1 MLKLAFCKQGSNT
14 PEIYM
19 NEDFFRLLFQKQ
31 QAADAVPSNE
41 EISGWATELIRLLFP
56 ELSKRCFGS
65 ADELKNEFSKL
76 ESELCRI
83 MVATK
88 ACRNCD
94 HARIARDY
102 FSQVPELY
110 RLLNTDIQAIFL
122 GDPAAKSEFEV
133 IRAYPGFYAISFY
146 RLAHALYSLDIPLLP
161 RILTE
166 YAHSKTGIDIHPAAE
181 IGEFF
186 HIDHGTGIVI
196 GETCKIG
203 SHVKLYQGVTM
214 GALSVDKSMA
224 NTKRHPTIEDRVV
237 VYSGATIL
245 GGDTVIGHDSIIG
258 GNVWLTK
265 SIPPGSSVY
274 NTTGVNISS
283 GKKVNL

>member
-1 MLKLAFCKQGSNT
+1 
-14 PEIYM
+14 M
-19 NEDFFRLLFQKQ
+19 NEDFFRLIFDKQ

-41 EISGWATELIRLLFP
+41 EISGWASNLIHLLFP
-56 ELSKRCFGS
+56 ELSKHSFES
-65 ADELKNEFSKL
+65 LDDLKNEFRKL

-88 ACRNCD
+88 VCRHCD
-94 HARIARDY
+94 HVRIAKDF
-102 FSQVPELY
+102 FSQVPRFY
-110 RLLNTDIQAIFL
+110 HLLNTDIQAIFL

-146 RLAHALYSLDIPLLP
+146 RLAHALYLLEVPLLP

-196 GETCKIG
+196 GETCEIG
-203 SHVKLYQGVTM
+203 NHVKLYQGVTM

-265 SIPPGSSVY
+265 SVPPGSSVY
-274 NTTGVNISS
+274 NTSEINIFS
-283 GKKVNL
+283 GKKSNI